1 MRTIEV
7 AARTVD
13 EAVTEALEKLQVQL
27 DEVEVT
33 VLDEGS
39 KGFLGLLGSKMARVV
54 VSTKPPIEGVKLEAA
69 LEFVKE
75 LLEKMGFAADVAGTV
90 EDGSI
95 KLEISGDDLGLL
107 IGRRGQTLDSLQYI
121 TTLAVNRQG
130 GEWVRILLDIGEYRA
145 KREETIRYLARK
157 SAEKAS
163 LTGRRVPLEPMN
175 AAERRIVHQ
184 AVQEFDGVETESE
197 GQDPHRRVVVL
208 PK

>member
-1 MRTIEV
+1 MKTIEV

-13 EAVTEALEKLQVQL
+13 EAVAEALEKLQVQL

-39 KGFLGLLGSKMARVV
+39 KGFLRLLGSKMARVA
-54 VSTKPPIEGVKLEAA
+54 VSKKPPIEEVKLEAA
-69 LEFVKE
+69 LEFIKR
-75 LLEKMGFAADVAGTV
+75 LLEKMGFSAEVDGSV

-95 KLEISGDDLGLL
+95 KLDINGKDLGLL
-107 IGRRGQTLDSLQYI
+107 IGRRGQTLDSLQYL

-184 AVQEFDGVETESE
+184 AVQGFDGIETQSE
-197 GQDPHRRVVVL
+197 GQEPHRRVVVL

>member
-1 MRTIEV
+1 MRSIEV
-7 AARTVD
+7 AARTVE
-13 EAVTEALEKLQVQL
+13 EAITEALEKLQVQR
-27 DEVEVT
+27 DEVEIS

-39 KGFLGLLGSKMARVV
+39 KGFFGLLGSKMARVV
-54 VSTKPPIEGVKLEAA
+54 VTKSLPIEEVKLEAA

-75 LLEKMGFAADVAGTV
+75 LLQQMDFAAEVTGAIEEESV
-90 EDGSI
+90 KI
-95 KLEISGDDLGLL
+95 EINGEDLGLL
-107 IGRRGQTLDSLQYI
+107 IGRRGQTLDSLQYL

-130 GEWVRILLDIGEYRA
+130 GEWVRIVLDIGEYRA

-184 AVQEFDGVETESE
+184 AVQDFAGVETQSE

>member
-1 MRTIEV
+1 MRSIEV

-13 EAVTEALEKLQVQL
+13 EAVTEALEKLQVQR

-54 VSTKPPIEGVKLEAA
+54 VSKRPPIEEVKLEAA
-69 LEFVKE
+69 LEFVQR
-75 LLEKMGFAADVAGTV
+75 LLEKMGFSAELAGTI
-90 EDGSI
+90 EEGSI
-95 KLEISGDDLGLL
+95 KLEIKGKDLGLL
-107 IGRRGQTLDSLQYI
+107 IGRRGQTLDSLQYL

-184 AVQEFDGVETESE
+184 AVQGFEGVETQSE
-197 GQDPHRRVVVL
+197 GKDPHRRVVVL

>member
-1 MRTIEV
+1 M
-7 AARTVD
+7 
-13 EAVTEALEKLQVQL
+13 
-27 DEVEVT
+27 
-33 VLDEGS
+33 G
-39 KGFLGLLGSKMARVV
+39 
-54 VSTKPPIEGVKLEAA
+54 
-69 LEFVKE
+69 
-75 LLEKMGFAADVAGTV
+75 GFAADVAGTV

-107 IGRRGQTLDSLQYI
+107 IGRRGGQTLDSLQYI

-163 LTGRRVPLEPMN
+163 LTGGRRVPLEPMN

-197 GQDPHRRVVVL
+197 GQDPPHRRVVVL

>member
-13 EAVTEALEKLQVQL
+13 EAVAEALEKLQVQL